1 MAGGSTSTSGHHNS
15 RNRSNDGTK
24 QSKPINLSFN
34 QSSDKK
40 LPISITNTT
49 TPIKN
54 QNQSWTSV
62 VKSNNKD
69 SNSHNRSEDQKTTPS
84 TKHQSNSSNNN
95 NLNSRE
101 KAEKDNNSNESN
113 SVKRSGSKVSHVICK
128 FYKVGNCSAGTSC
141 QFSHN
146 LPELGQGKPVCQW
159 FVKGNCRFAHK
170 CALAHIQPG
179 QPISMDR
186 KNKRAAQAAA
196 RESAAAAASAI
207 QTDPIAISSPPP
219 ELVLEPPELEEEE
232 VGQSSP
238 LEHKRNIL
246 GQVSITLKTD
256 NDLKLDQAREMN
268 QLLLESPVLNRQLQ
282 PPKSPWSPL
291 VTEIDLELTGQS
303 NEELQ
308 FGLPDDFTSL
318 NGHHRQPLVGYLA
331 QQHLSPQV
339 QPPPQPSSSAS
350 AATRFLSAR
359 LSPSSL
365 HVQLDNSQRSSILRP
380 NSSGAKSP
388 SAEYSQHVP
397 ISIERAK
404 AWPREQ
410 SPGPFGFGSPFSAPG
425 SRSIFLPRQGSYGSE
440 DGFPRS
446 APSVTASPRHMSF
459 LGTVN
464 ASVEAE
470 EDIWNS
476 IETGGDEDVTEL
488 LPSSL
493 HSLLTPEERCRQH
506 LRKLTTNDL
515 FSRSVPNENT
525 IDDSLKIK
533 QNNIQSSSLRHQAV
547 GYNANGDGL
556 SVSVSPAPPEA
567 ANFTASNGYLDELSS
582 PQRRSDFTPES
593 NFRPQPISY
602 LSSSYIQPSGRL
614 GTRADFYSQQND
626 LGKHHQFQQQQHYQ
640 QNLLSPVYDS
650 PSPRK
655 DFGVLGVGS
664 VLGHAP
670 GTSLPQGL
678 AAGLSR
684 LHFQPPLPTGL
695 TPCGSPLNQF
705 RDNPLSPP
713 KSPPS
718 LTNHLK
724 GLETTSTKAGNNL
737 FQSALSQRM
746 AGSAYGSIAGG
757 LHNTN
762 IISNYSNGRGVIG
775 NSSPLSR
782 HVSCSPSPGLSCSP
796 TAEDDDAPFKLE
808 I

>member
-232 VGQSSP
+232 VGQS
-238 LEHKRNIL
+238 
-246 GQVSITLKTD
+246 T
-256 NDLKLDQAREMN
+256 REMN

-318 NGHHRQPLVGYLA
+318 N
-331 QQHLSPQV
+331 
-339 QPPPQPSSSAS
+339 

-746 AGSAYGSIAGG
+746 AGSAYG
-757 LHNTN
+757 
-762 IISNYSNGRGVIG
+762 NGRGVIG